1 MLTKL
6 VQRPETV
13 SVTVRPMEVKGR
25 DRKGRVL
32 FEGLSKGLIYEHAD
46 QWVN

>member
-6 VQRPETV
+6 VQRPGTV
-13 SVTVRPMEVKGR
+13 SVTVRPMEVKGH